1 MKFAIDWAPNELST
15 TIISGDNGHQRLY
28 IFTKKEATILR
39 FSGAIEVEKGCEKV
53 FYNEH
58 FLERTALTIF
68 LQLGSKLDIDNG
80 KKVTS
85 PDFWEKIWFS
95 R

>member
-1 MKFAIDWAPNELST
+1 MFFVSHVRHVSHVRSLRQVRQDVT
-15 TIISGDNGHQRLY
+15 V
-28 IFTKKEATILR
+28 LR

-68 LQLGSKLDIDNG
+68 LQLGTKLDIDNG

-85 PDFWEKIWFS
+85 PDF
-95 R
+95 